1 MPDIKNFDKNEADI
15 DLKRADAEKS
25 SGAMNQFVGINLH
38 RAKKSDDNV
47 FQTKQVARKRL
58 PVVVDVIIAILFV
71 AIFLGVITGAYFAFR
86 AFAVDYENVKVEYV
100 LLVTY
105 NDGVNYLDLDYKSV
119 YYEDVNG
126 IEHFGKIQSASVSE
140 KNRVVLITVA
150 ATARFKEGSG
160 YSFGDIKLAVGQS
173 YELRAE
179 NGSMITGTVVEL
191 FDNTHPKASE
201 VQLPVNTT
209 VLDAEGG
216 R

>member
-1 MPDIKNFDKNEADI
+1 MPDIKNYDKNESEI

-25 SGAMNQFVGINLH
+25 SGVMNQLGGINLG
-38 RAKKSDDNV
+38 RAKKSDDNG
-47 FQTKQVARKRL
+47 FQTKKVARKRL
-58 PVVVDVIIAILFV
+58 PIVVDLIIALLFI

-86 AFAVDYENVKVEYV
+86 AFSADYENVKVEYV
-100 LLVTY
+100 LLVPY
-105 NDGVNYLDLDYKSV
+105 DDDINYSDLENKNV
-119 YYEDVNG
+119 YYEDNNG
-126 IEHFGKIQSASVSE
+126 LEHFGKIQSAEVSE

-173 YELRAE
+173 YELRTE
-179 NGSMITGTVVEL
+179 NGDMIAGTVVEL
-191 FDNTHPKASE
+191 FDDAHPKASE
-201 VQLPVNTT
+201 ARLPLNTT